1 MPSEKLSSEK
11 LPSED
16 LPPEDLPSEKLSD
29 EDRSQ
34 SLDTRALH
42 EGALH
47 PRPFGAVSTPVFQTA
62 NFEYHGEEYH
72 DVGYLRLS
80 NSPNHAVLHRRIASL
95 EGTEDALVTGSGM
108 AAISSALLTF
118 LSAGDHLLV
127 QDVVYGG
134 TANMLEHDLPR
145 WGINHTK
152 IDPQDPASWEA
163 AMTATTRLIYVETLT
178 NPLVQMADL
187 EAVVAFARANGLIS
201 IIDNTFASPVLCRPA
216 ELGFDLVMESATKY
230 MNGHNDLVAGSISGS
245 AERVRRIK
253 LTLDHLGGSLD
264 PHACV
269 LLERGLKTIGL
280 RIRRQSANAL
290 KLAGFLAGRSE
301 IACVHYP
308 GLADHPQ
315 HARAARL
322 LKGGFGG
329 MMGFVMAGGAEAGD
343 RLASRLRLPA
353 FAASLGGVESLI
365 IRPAAAIHSGLP
377 REAREGMGIDEGLMR
392 FSTGVEA
399 VEDLI
404 ADFAQAL

>member
-1 MPSEKLSSEK
+1 MP
-11 LPSED
+11 D
-16 LPPEDLPSEKLSD
+16 D
-29 EDRSQ
+29 DRSQ
-34 SLDTRALH
+34 SLDTRAVH

-62 NFEYHGEEYH
+62 NFEYHGEQYH

-145 WGINHTK
+145 WGITHTK

-163 AMTATTRLIYVETLT
+163 ALTPSTRLIYVETLT

-187 EAVVAFARANGLIS
+187 EAVAAFAKGNGLIS
-201 IIDNTFASPVLCRPA
+201 MIDNTFASPVLCRPA

-230 MNGHNDLVAGSISGS
+230 LNGHNDLVAGSISGS

-280 RIRRQSANAL
+280 RVRQQSVNAL
-290 KLAGFLAGRSE
+290 EVARFLEGRPE
-301 IACVHYP
+301 IEEVHYP
-308 GLADHPQ
+308 GLASHAQ

-322 LKGGFGG
+322 LGGGFGG
-329 MMGFVMAGGAEAGD
+329 MLAFVHAGGGEAAD
-343 RLASRLRLPA
+343 AFASRLELPTV
-353 FAASLGGVESLI
+353 AASLGGVESLI

-377 REAREGMGIDEGLMR
+377 PEARAEMGISEGLMR

-399 VEDLI
+399 AEDLI
-404 ADFAQAL
+404 ADFTQAL

>member
-1 MPSEKLSSEK
+1 M
-11 LPSED
+11 
-16 LPPEDLPSEKLSD
+16 SD

-34 SLDTRALH
+34 SLDTRAVH
-42 EGALH
+42 EGALD
-47 PRPFGAVSTPVFQTA
+47 PRPLGAVSTPVFQTA

-80 NSPNHAVLHRRIASL
+80 NSPNHVVLHRRIASL
-95 EGTEDALVTGSGM
+95 EGAEAALVTGSGM

-134 TANMLEHDLPR
+134 TANMLAHDLPR

-163 AMTATTRLIYVETLT
+163 AMTPATRLIYVETLT

-187 EAVVAFARANGLIS
+187 EAVVEFARASGLVS
-201 IIDNTFASPVLCRPA
+201 MIDNTFASPVLCRPA

-230 MNGHNDLVAGSISGS
+230 LNGHNDLVAGSISGS

-280 RIRRQSANAL
+280 RVRRQSANAL
-290 KLAGFLAGRSE
+290 ELARFLAGRAE
-301 IACVHYP
+301 IEQVHYP
-308 GLADHPQ
+308 GLAEHPQ

-322 LKGGFGG
+322 LNGGFGG
-329 MMGFVMAGGAEAGD
+329 MMGFVMAGGGEAGD

-377 REAREGMGIDEGLMR
+377 PEAREGMGIDEGLMR

-399 VEDLI
+399 ADDLI

>member
-1 MPSEKLSSEK
+1 MARNDPPST
-11 LPSED
+11 
-16 LPPEDLPSEKLSD
+16 
-29 EDRSQ
+29 
-34 SLDTRALH
+34 LDTRAVH
-42 EGALH
+42 EGALL
-47 PRPFGAVSTPVFQTA
+47 PRPLGAISTPVFQTA
-62 NFEYHGEEYH
+62 NFEYHGEQYH

-95 EGTEDALVTGSGM
+95 EGAEDALVTGSGM

-118 LSAGDHLLV
+118 LGAGDHLLA

-134 TANMLEHDLPR
+134 TANLLHHDLPR
-145 WGINHTK
+145 FGITHTR

-163 AMTATTRLIYVETLT
+163 ALTPSTRLVHVETLT

-187 EAVVAFARANGLIS
+187 EGVAAFARANGLLS
-201 IIDNTFASPVLCRPA
+201 MIDNTFASPVLCRPA

-230 MNGHNDLVAGSISGS
+230 LNGHNDLVAGSISGS

-280 RIRRQSANAL
+280 RVRRQSATAL
-290 KLAGFLAGRSE
+290 EVARFLDSRPEVA
-301 IACVHYP
+301 AVHYP
-308 GLADHPQ
+308 GLPRHSQ
-315 HARAARL
+315 HERAARL
-322 LKGGFGG
+322 LSGGFGG
-329 MMGFVMAGGAEAGD
+329 MMSFEMAGGAEAAE

-353 FAASLGGVESLI
+353 VAASLGGVESLI
-365 IRPAAAIHSGLP
+365 VRPAAAIHSGLSP
-377 REAREGMGIDEGLMR
+377 EARAEFGISEGLLR

-399 VEDLI
+399 AEDLI